1 MQELWKLTASPRH
14 LLVFESAVR
23 FRSFTKAGS
32 ELNVSQPAINTA
44 IRQLEAAL
52 GDTLFHQQHRQV
64 TLTPT
69 GKHLFRDVAA
79 GFERILES
87 ARNLS
92 AQG

>member
-14 LLVFESAVR
+14 LLVFESAAR
-23 FRSFTKAGS
+23 CRSFTKAGA
-32 ELNVSQPAINTA
+32 ELNVSQPAISTA

-52 GDTLFHQQHRQV
+52 GVTLFHRQHRQV
-64 TLTPT
+64 TLTPA

-87 ARNLS
+87 ARNLN
-92 AQG
+92 A